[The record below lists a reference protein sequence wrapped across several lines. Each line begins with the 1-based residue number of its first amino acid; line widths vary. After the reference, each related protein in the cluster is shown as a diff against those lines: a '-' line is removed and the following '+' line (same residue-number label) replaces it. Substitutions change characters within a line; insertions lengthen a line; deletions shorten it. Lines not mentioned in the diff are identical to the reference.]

1 MIIDNVS
8 LSVRA
13 LINLMELEPDP
24 ESRAK
29 GRKDAFNLAYKL
41 PRDRIKEYAEQAK
54 AVLESGD
61 FRNRANAWYWL
72 GALEE
77 LQRM

>member
-1 MIIDNVS
+1 MMVN
-8 LSVRA
+8 LTLRGLA
-13 LINLMELEPDP
+13 NLMEMEPDP

-29 GRKDAFNLAYKL
+29 GRKDAFNLAHGL
-41 PRDRIKEYAEQAK
+41 PVDRIEEHIKQAK
-54 AVLESGD
+54 AVLEGGD

-77 LQRM
+77 LQSLHWL